1 MQVSCAGEK
10 GSISESIWSVDGVFG
25 GRSSPKKEGSLKIWT
40 PHKQVWKVRNREMIR
55 IEELERQD
63 KGADLHQ
70 VRDVNRSDNV
80 MVKELQKPCVEKS
93 GLTDV
98 ERGSIGR
105 IIPNW
110 SADKEVEKEEGMQEG
125 RNISTEMKEVRFEE
139 ARYTELTD
147 NVGTEEEMEDQGALG
162 REML

>member
-1 MQVSCAGEK
+1 M
-10 GSISESIWSVDGVFG
+10 DGAFG

-40 PHKQVWKVRNREMIR
+40 QHKQVWQVRNREMIR

-110 SADKEVEKEEGMQEG
+110 SADKEVEKEKGMQEG
-125 RNISTEMKEVRFEE
+125 RNISTEMKEVRSEE

-147 NVGTEEEMEDQGALG
+147 TVGTEEEREEQGDRG
-162 REML
+162 RERG